1 MAQSTTKYDLKTA
14 VLIRCSRA
22 VVCIL
27 ERLILIRL
35 YKNYYN
41 SNTIDSHSDKI
52 YTAI

>member
-1 MAQSTTKYDLKTA
+1 MAQSTTKYDLKTV

-41 SNTIDSHSDKI
+41 SNTIDSHKKQNK
-52 YTAI
+52 